1 MNSVD
6 ELKPCPFCGGEAE
19 LVEVSMDYDDVP
31 PITIL
36 NEYTVECCECG
47 ASLKIFNDV
56 DGNVFCADRKMPLI
70 WEREEQKETPK
81 DMTLKEIED
90 KLGYPVRIVWR

>member
-6 ELKPCPFCGGEAE
+6 ELKPCPFCGGEAK

-47 ASLKIFNDV
+47 ASLKIFNDEIV
-56 DGNVFCADRKMPLI
+56 RDIEGLHINHDGV
-70 WEREEQKETPK
+70 KEA
-81 DMTLKEIED
+81 IEAWNRRT
-90 KLGYPVRIVWR
+90 K